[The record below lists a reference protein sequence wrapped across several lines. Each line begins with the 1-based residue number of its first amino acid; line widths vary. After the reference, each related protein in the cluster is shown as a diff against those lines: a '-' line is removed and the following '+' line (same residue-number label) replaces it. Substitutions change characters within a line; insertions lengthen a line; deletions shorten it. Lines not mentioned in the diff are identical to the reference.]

1 MCGLS
6 GIDAWDVCV
15 GGGGRGDSGGIGAPI
30 GGGGGAKNKNVAD
43 HFLFKKEEVYPS
55 FILQYVHEINVILI
69 ILRFCICLLVS
80 I

>member
-1 MCGLS
+1 MGC
-6 GIDAWDVCV
+6 VCV
-15 GGGGRGDSGGIGAPI
+15 GGGGGGFRRDWSTHWRGE
-30 GGGGGAKNKNVAD
+30 GGAKNKNVAD
-43 HFLFKKEEVYPS
+43 HFLFKKEKVYPS